1 MNRPALLVAVVLL
14 VAACE
19 PGEFSKRPPD
29 EFARQGSAVVVF
41 VDTDAIDTT
50 CRRMGAAAERNIQG
64 CTSLTTGVVYMP
76 RPCTWSDA
84 YAQLLCHETGH
95 VAGWRH
101 D

>member
-1 MNRPALLVAVVLL
+1 MNRPALLVAVALL

-19 PGEFSKRPPD
+19 PGEFSERPPE
-29 EFARQGSAVVVF
+29 EFTRQGSAVVVF
-41 VDTDAIDTT
+41 VDTDAMDAT

-64 CTSLTTGVVYMP
+64 CTNLTTGVVYMP